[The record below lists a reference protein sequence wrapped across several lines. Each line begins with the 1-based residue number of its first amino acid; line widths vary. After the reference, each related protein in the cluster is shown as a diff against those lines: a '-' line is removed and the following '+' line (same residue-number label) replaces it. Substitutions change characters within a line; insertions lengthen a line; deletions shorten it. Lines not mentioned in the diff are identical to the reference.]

1 MADVDELAST
11 IKQSLNASG
20 QTGRKVAFY
29 MDDDDSPTDVNT
41 WVSTGSTVLDAII
54 SNQREG
60 GVPGGK
66 IFEMFGGSGSG
77 KSLLAA
83 HILANTQKRGG
94 IGVYIDTENAAD
106 PNFLEV
112 IGIKPDEGFL
122 YVQEHRVEQ
131 VFNIVEKVINKV
143 RDKDSDKL
151 VTIMVDSIAAMT
163 TEKENEEDY
172 DKEGFA
178 TDKAIVLSKSMRK
191 ITNLLGRENILLGF
205 TNQIRDNVGTMYG
218 KDYVTPGG
226 HAIKFH
232 SSVRLHLRDA
242 KAKYERINGQNR
254 QVGATLKPKVEKN
267 RLGPPGRSCEFDLYF
282 NSGIDDLGSIF
293 ETLKNYDAIKHTGAG
308 WYKVKDG
315 SDSDNEWWQKEDKNE
330 PLKFQK
336 ASFRDNMREDPAFR
350 ENAVNVLH
358 DNVIL
363 DYEEGWVEDKEVFD
377 EDELEE
383 LEAEEAEA

>member
-1 MADVDELAST
+1 MADADELAST

-29 MDDDDSPTDVNT
+29 MDDDDSPTDVST

-77 KSLLAA
+77 KSLLAT

-112 IGIKPDEGFL
+112 IGIEPDEGFL

-131 VFNIVEKVINKV
+131 VFNIVEKVINKT
-143 RDKDSDKL
+143 REKDSDKL
-151 VTIMVDSIAAMT
+151 VTIIVDSIAAMT

-205 TNQIRDNVGTMYG
+205 TNQIRDNVGCVAPETE
-218 KDYVTPGG
+218 VTYR
-226 HAIKFH
+226 K
-232 SSVRLHLRDA
+232 
-242 KAKYERINGQNR
+242 KIN
-254 QVGATLKPKVEKN
+254 
-267 RLGPPGRSCEFDLYF
+267 
-282 NSGIDDLGSIF
+282 
-293 ETLKNYDAIKHTGAG
+293 
-308 WYKVKDG
+308 
-315 SDSDNEWWQKEDKNE
+315 
-330 PLKFQK
+330 
-336 ASFRDNMREDPAFR
+336 
-350 ENAVNVLH
+350 
-358 DNVIL
+358 
-363 DYEEGWVEDKEVFD
+363 
-377 EDELEE
+377 
-383 LEAEEAEA
+383 